1 VWGYPTRDVAR
12 ILGLPEAEVR
22 RFARVLRQAQD
33 ERGFVSPRRDRRNA
47 LRFSFQDLVLL
58 KAAAGLVRAR
68 VPAARVRRAL
78 VSLKAQ
84 LPEGRSLAT
93 VRIAS
98 DGAAVTVRDGGTAW
112 RPDTGKVVFDFDVR
126 TLAEQVAPLARVAGD
141 AASAD
146 EGEDAEA
153 LYAWACDL
161 EATSPAEAEA
171 VYRRALA
178 REPSHPGANLNLGRL
193 LHEAGDLGAAEAH
206 YRRALEAPEQ
216 RAIAAFDLGV
226 VLEDSGRDAD
236 AAEAYRVAL
245 AADPSLADA
254 HFNLSRLLERSG
266 RREDA
271 LRHLGTYRRLVRG

>member
-22 RFARVLRQAQD
+22 RFARA
-33 ERGFVSPRRDRRNA
+33 GFVAPRRDQRNA
-47 LRFSFQDLVLL
+47 LRFSFQDLVLM
-58 KAAAGLVRAR
+58 KAAAELVRAR

-93 VRIAS
+93 VRVAA

-112 RPDTGKVVFDFDVR
+112 RPDTGQVVFDFDVR
-126 TLAEQVAPLARVAGD
+126 TLAEQVAPLARVAGVAGD
-141 AASAD
+141 AASSAD
-146 EGEDAEA
+146 DGEDAEA
-153 LYAWACDL
+153 FYAWACDL

-178 REPSHPGANLNLGRL
+178 SEPSHPGAHLNLGRL

>member
-1 VWGYPTRDVAR
+1 
-12 ILGLPEAEVR
+12 VR
-22 RFARVLRQAQD
+22 RFARA
-33 ERGFVSPRRDRRNA
+33 FVAPRRDRRNA

-78 VSLKAQ
+78 EALKSQ

-93 VRIAS
+93 VRVAA

-112 RPDTGKVVFDFDVR
+112 RPDTGQVVFDFDVR
-126 TLAEQVAPLARVAGD
+126 TLAEQVAPLARASRE
-141 AASAD
+141 AASSDGTAD
-146 EGEDAEA
+146 GDDAEA

-161 EATSPAEAEA
+161 EATSPADAEA

-178 REPSHPGANLNLGRL
+178 RDPSHPGSNLNLGRL
-193 LHEAGDLGAAEAH
+193 LHEAGDLAAAEAH
-206 YRRALEAPEQ
+206 YRRALEAPAQ

-226 VLEDSGRDAD
+226 VLEDSGRDAE
-236 AAEAYRVAL
+236 AADAYRAAL
-245 AADPSLADA
+245 EADPALADA